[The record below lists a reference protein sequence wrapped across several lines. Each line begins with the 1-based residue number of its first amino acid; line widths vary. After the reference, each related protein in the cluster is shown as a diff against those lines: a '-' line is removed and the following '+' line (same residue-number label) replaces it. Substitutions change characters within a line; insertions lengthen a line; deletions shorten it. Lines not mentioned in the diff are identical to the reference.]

1 MTGHDLARD
10 QTPITAILEK
20 QRSAF
25 LREGAPGLAQRQA
38 DLIKLKNALLARR
51 RAFEAAAP
59 TLKLEPM
66 AIALRARRTTLARIS
81 PSSQVVNLGIDGGQ
95 FSRSSA
101 KTFQMRLMRGS
112 LTSSHR

>member
-51 RAFEAAAP
+51 RTFEVAAHAD
-59 TLKLEPM
+59 
-66 AIALRARRTTLARIS
+66 RAGS
-81 PSSQVVNLGIDGGQ
+81 GNLDTNDKWI
-95 FSRSSA
+95 FCLNSA
-101 KTFQMRLMRGS
+101 
-112 LTSSHR
+112 